1 MDEELQNIYATFLS
15 CVFLNDTLITGADD
29 GHLYIWEHERI
40 VRRVFAHEGS
50 IYALDCNSKLGF
62 LVSGGIEGIVVLWR
76 LLIEPRSNIKS
87 LDKLKVFNLRQNTE
101 IQRAVMNPE
110 FNVQSVCLGFN
121 RLVVGMRS
129 GSILEMKI
137 SDDGQALV
145 RDT

>member
-1 MDEELQNIYATFLS
+1 M
-15 CVFLNDTLITGADD
+15 
-29 GHLYIWEHERI
+29 
-40 VRRVFAHEGS
+40 RRVFAHEGS